1 MRKPPAPL
9 FLARENYRFRRL
21 TDAARLLPLLGLL
34 LIFLPLMWPA
44 PSTAAGLVWLFSVW
58 LFLILCTAWL
68 ASRLARGAGSEGRE
82 GLPGGELPG
91 DDLTG
96 DDLPGGEPARG
107 AGGE

>member
-68 ASRLARGAGSEGRE
+68 ASRLVR
-82 GLPGGELPG
+82 GGEADEQAGL
-91 DDLTG
+91 
-96 DDLPGGEPARG
+96 
-107 AGGE
+107 AGGERSGDELSGGE